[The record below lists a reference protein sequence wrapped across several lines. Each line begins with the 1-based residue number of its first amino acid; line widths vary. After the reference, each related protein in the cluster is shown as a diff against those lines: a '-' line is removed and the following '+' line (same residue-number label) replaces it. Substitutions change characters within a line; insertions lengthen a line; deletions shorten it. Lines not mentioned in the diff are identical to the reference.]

1 MPAGA
6 ALRSVGTGAVRFHAL
21 ALGADG
27 SPIPVL
33 HSDEG
38 FDLLFGTPSAVDLTR
53 AVTALARPFPAG
65 LFTPVGVVVANPVF
79 AEPAVQAKLS
89 RNAYHGTVIWSWQ
102 QAVLAAGLARQ
113 LRRQDL
119 APALKRRMR
128 AAEVQLWHAI
138 RAGDAMRNSELW
150 SWSFVNQRFQI
161 APFGTNVADVDEA
174 NAAQLWSTVYLS
186 IPDPFEREK
195 SEPH

>member
-1 MPAGA
+1 
-6 ALRSVGTGAVRFHAL
+6 VRFHAL

-27 SPIPVL
+27 TPIPVL

-38 FDLLFGTPSAVDLTR
+38 FDFLFGTPSAVDLAR

-65 LFTPVGVVVANPVF
+65 LFTPVGVVVANPVY
-79 AEPAVQAKLS
+79 AVPAVQAQLS

-102 QAVLAAGLARQ
+102 QALLAAGLARQ
-113 LRRQDL
+113 LKRQDL
-119 APALKRRMR
+119 NPTLKRHIRT
-128 AAEVQLWHAI
+128 AEVQLWHAI

-150 SWSFVNQRFQI
+150 SWSFVNHQFQI

-174 NAAQLWSTVYLS
+174 NAAQLWSTVFLS
-186 IPDPFEREK
+186 VRDPFEREK
-195 SEPH
+195 SAPP